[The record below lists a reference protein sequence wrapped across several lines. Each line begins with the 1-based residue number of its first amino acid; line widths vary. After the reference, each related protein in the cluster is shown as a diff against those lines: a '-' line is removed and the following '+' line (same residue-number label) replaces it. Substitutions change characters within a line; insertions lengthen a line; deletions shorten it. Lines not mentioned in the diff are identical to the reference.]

1 VSTFLGLILLMLLVG
16 PYLLPL
22 PELQGVVSPQTLAR
36 PAGQFVTLPWPGT
49 EGLKFYYE
57 REDYAG
63 TQSKP
68 PVFVLMHGFAAN
80 LSSWDAIRPWLS
92 EQGHVIAYD
101 RIPFGL
107 SERVLPEQWQ
117 EDNPYTEAAAVEQL
131 SALLDY
137 LNVSQVILVGNSAG
151 GNLAMQLALTEPQR
165 VQAMVLLS
173 PAVYTSPAILSR
185 AVLIP
190 PLRRA
195 GRLLSR
201 RLAQSGRVLEL
212 AFHNPELITEQ
223 QRENAALIASVENWD
238 TALLEFIR
246 ASHVRNIAVS
256 DRLAQLQMPVLLITG
271 DNDRIVNTR
280 ETLRVAAELPAAQL
294 EILPECG
301 HLPQQECPDA
311 LINAIERWL
320 VTTGVLVEQ
329 TL

>member
-22 PELQGVVSPQTLAR
+22 AELQGVVSPQTLAR

-92 EQGHVIAYD
+92 ERGHVIAYD